1 MRRLLTPL
9 TLIGLTLAS
18 ATTAADTLLDAQ
30 ALATTQGIATWPLVD
45 ARELSERSRQPI
57 PGALDP
63 GSGLTL
69 SGPVLILGSDPE
81 SARRVAREL
90 EQRIPGLTA
99 YVPAGG
105 VEDLRALRPELGG
118 VAPAGE
124 LGAMPGTFT
133 IPRDTCQPGQ
143 PAHVFTDEKAP

>member
-1 MRRLLTPL
+1 M
-9 TLIGLTLAS
+9 GLALA
-18 ATTAADTLLDAQ
+18 ATTASADTLLDAQ
-30 ALATTQGIATWPLVD
+30 ALGATQGIATWPLVD

-57 PGALDP
+57 PGALD
-63 GSGLTL
+63 SGAELTL
-69 SGPVLILGSDPE
+69 SGPVLIIGSDPE
-81 SARRVAREL
+81 SARRIAQEL
-90 EQRIPGLTA
+90 ETRLPGLTA

-105 VEDLRALRPELGG
+105 IDDLRALRPELGG
-118 VAPAGE
+118 MAPSGE